1 MTRAQS
7 DNGFSTPLAHPI
19 ITEDVEIR
27 GNLNFSGRL
36 EFNGRLEGDLSSN
49 GELIMGENAF
59 IKGTVEAETADVAG
73 KIQGDVI
80 TEGRVRIRPEAM
92 IYGTVMGGSVAI
104 DEGAVIEG
112 TVMTHKPDRPAPD
125 FSYIFDRLSR
135 REDSAATESTPPKD
149 GANWKSRR
157 RARREAERQALPP
170 DSPIS
175 GTESTSPGT
184 T

>member
-1 MTRAQS
+1 MTRS
-7 DNGFSTPLAHPI
+7 KSGHDFSTPFAHPI

-27 GNLNFSGRL
+27 GNLNFSGIL

-49 GELIMGENAF
+49 GELVVGENAC
-59 IKGTVEAETADVAG
+59 IKGTVEAETADIAG

-104 DEGAVIEG
+104 DEGAIIEG

-125 FSYIFDRLSR
+125 FSYIFNRLSR
-135 REDSAATESTPPKD
+135 REGSAETESAPPKE
-149 GANWKSRR
+149 GGTWKSRR
-157 RARREAERQALPP
+157 RARRDAERQASLPP
-170 DSPIS
+170 
-175 GTESTSPGT
+175 
-184 T
+184 